1 MKNTLL
7 VIDGP
12 TAAGKTDLAYQ
23 WAIELNCPILSA
35 DSRQLFCDVTIG
47 TCKPSNEMLQSVKH
61 YFINHI
67 PIDGTYSV
75 GHYEQEVHV
84 LLNELFK
91 QHPVLILCGG
101 TGLYIKAILKGI
113 DQIPLSS
120 TEVKLQ
126 SQTLFDEK
134 GIEAC
139 RNMLAEV
146 DPEYYATVD
155 LNNSRR
161 ILRALEVYFESG
173 KPFSSFL
180 NKPNIPKPFDIK
192 EICLI
197 PERSLLYQRI
207 ENRVDQMIDAG
218 LFDEAKS
225 LEQYR
230 SCQALNTVGYRETYE
245 YLDGRITKDR
255 CIELIKQ
262 NSRNYAKRQITWF
275 RKELSGIQINSTDP
289 ITLKNIKTQLSEL
302 FSR

>member
-12 TAAGKTDLAYQ
+12 TASGKTDLAYH
-23 WAIELNCPILSA
+23 WAVELNCPILSA
-35 DSRQLFCDVTIG
+35 DSRQLFCDVNIG
-47 TCKPSNEMLQSVKH
+47 TCKPSIEMLQSVKH

-67 PIDGTYSV
+67 PVDGTYSV

-84 LLNELFK
+84 LLDELFK
-91 QHPVLILCGG
+91 KHPVLILCGG

-120 TEVKLQ
+120 MEVKLQ
-126 SQTLFDEK
+126 SQRLLDEQ

-139 RNMLAEV
+139 RTMLAEV
-146 DPEYYATVD
+146 DPEYYASVD

-180 NKPNIPKPFDIK
+180 NKPNIPKRFDIQ

-197 PERSLLYQRI
+197 PERTHLYQRI
-207 ENRVDQMIDAG
+207 ENRVDEMIQNG

-225 LEQYR
+225 LERYR
-230 SCQALNTVGYRETYE
+230 SCQALNTVGYRESYE
-245 YLDGRITKDR
+245 YLEGHISKDR

-275 RKELSGIQINSTDP
+275 KKELMGFQIDTTDP
-289 ITLKNIKTQLSEL
+289 TALKNIRSQLSQL
-302 FSR
+302 FPR

>member
-12 TAAGKTDLAYQ
+12 TASGKTNLAYN

-35 DSRQLFCDVTIG
+35 DSRQLFCDVSIG

-75 GHYEQEVHV
+75 GHYEQEVNV
-84 LLNELFK
+84 LLDELFK
-91 QHPVLILCGG
+91 KHPVLILCGG

-120 TEVKLQ
+120 PEVKLQ
-126 SQTLFDEK
+126 SQTLFDEQ

-139 RNMLAEV
+139 RTMLAEV

-173 KPFSSFL
+173 KPFSTFL
-180 NKPNIPKPFDIK
+180 NKPSIPKPFDIK

-197 PERSLLYQRI
+197 PERAHLYQRI
-207 ENRVDQMIDAG
+207 EDRVDEMIQIG

-225 LEQYR
+225 LEPYR
-230 SCQALNTVGYRETYE
+230 NCQALNTVGYRESYE
-245 YLDGRITKDR
+245 YLDGRISKAR

-275 RKELSGIQINSTDP
+275 KKELTGIQIDTADP
-289 ITLKNIKTQLSEL
+289 IALKNIRTQLNQL
-302 FSR
+302 FPR